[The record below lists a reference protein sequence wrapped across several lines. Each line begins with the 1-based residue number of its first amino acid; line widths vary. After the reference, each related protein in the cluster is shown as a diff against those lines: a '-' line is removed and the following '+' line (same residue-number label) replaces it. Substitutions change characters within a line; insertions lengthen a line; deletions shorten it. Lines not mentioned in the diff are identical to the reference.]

1 MVNKFAQK
9 KELYTTFPNFV
20 FLFLNHRIKE

>member
-9 KELYTTFPNFV
+9 KELYPIFPNFE
-20 FLFLNHRIKE
+20 FLFLNHRTKE